1 MFKIPLGWLQLKKE
15 KLRFAVALA
24 GVGFAVILI
33 LMQLGFRESMFGS
46 AVRYHETFRF
56 DIALISPETP
66 FIVAPRS
73 FSERRLFQARSL
85 PGVRSVSPVQLAQ
98 GFWKNPY
105 RFSARQIYVVGIRT
119 ADDPLAIPGLSPLL
133 ERITREDVV
142 LYDRA
147 GRPEFG
153 DVAARFDAGERVSA
167 ELNHR
172 RIDVGGIFELGTS
185 FGIDGSVLTSDVNF
199 LRIFPNRERGVI
211 DLGLIRL
218 EPGVDPQRA
227 AAALRELLPQD
238 VLVLTKAE
246 FIARE
251 RNYWS
256 ATTPVGYVFGFGVI
270 VGVMVGGIIVY
281 QILFA
286 DVSDHLAEYATLK
299 AMGYSNGFL
308 SRVVLEQAVILAVL
322 GYLPGF
328 AIALYL
334 YQTAGAATRLPLHM
348 TLERALAVL
357 ALTIAMCAVSAL
369 IALRK
374 LRAADPADV
383 F

>member
-1 MFKIPLGWLQLKKE
+1 
-15 KLRFAVALA
+15 
-24 GVGFAVILI
+24 
-33 LMQLGFRESMFGS
+33 
-46 AVRYHETFRF
+46 
-56 DIALISPETP
+56 
-66 FIVAPRS
+66 
-73 FSERRLFQARSL
+73 
-85 PGVRSVSPVQLAQ
+85 
-98 GFWKNPY
+98 
-105 RFSARQIYVVGIRT
+105 
-119 ADDPLAIPGLSPLL
+119 
-133 ERITREDVV
+133 
-142 LYDRA
+142 
-147 GRPEFG
+147 
-153 DVAARFDAGERVSA
+153 
-167 ELNHR
+167 
-172 RIDVGGIFELGTS
+172 
-185 FGIDGSVLTSDVNF
+185 VLTSDVNF

-218 EPGVDPQRA
+218 DPGVDPQGV
-227 AAALRELLPQD
+227 AAALRELLPKD

-251 RNYWS
+251 RKYWS
-256 ATTPVGYVFGFGVI
+256 ETTPVGYVFGFGVI
-270 VGVMVGGIIVY
+270 VGVVVGGIIVY

-308 SRVVLEQAVILAVL
+308 SGVVLQQAVILAVL

-334 YQTAGAATRLPLHM
+334 YQTAGAATRLPLFM

-357 ALTIAMCAVSAL
+357 ALTIAMCSVSAL

-374 LRAADPADV
+374 VRAADPADV